1 MGCSSKLLKFR
12 APCTDP
18 INARKFEIKF
28 INGKR
33 IRLVVGTIALSA
45 MLQFGA
51 GAALAAGPD
60 EFIRDMARRAID
72 SLAGQEISIAERER
86 RFRDVIRR
94 AFDMPTVARF
104 ALGRHWRTA
113 TNKERHEYVGLF
125 EDYIVKMYSVRFR
138 VRSGSGKNFRVG
150 KVLVINK
157 LDTLVLS
164 EIVRPIGRPIKI
176 NWRVRGN
183 DDYRIVDVIVEGISM
198 GITQRDEF
206 ASVIRSTGG
215 KVEGLLAA
223 LRKKTREKLLLS
235 PGSRALIRR

>member
-1 MGCSSKLLKFR
+1 MIRFCKLH
-12 APCTDP
+12 
-18 INARKFEIKF
+18 
-28 INGKR
+28 
-33 IRLVVGTIALSA
+33 SA
-45 MLQFGA
+45 VIIIVLAVLQFGT
-51 GAALAAGPD
+51 GSALAAGPD

-72 SLAGQEISIAERER
+72 SLAGQEMNIAERER

-104 ALGRHWRTA
+104 ALGKHWRTA
-113 TNKERHEYVGLF
+113 TKKERHEYVGLF

-138 VRSGSGKNFRVG
+138 VRSGSGKYFRVG
-150 KVLVINK
+150 KILELNK

-198 GITQRDEF
+198 GITQRAEF
-206 ASVIRSTGG
+206 DSVIRSNGG

-223 LRKKTREKLLLS
+223 LRRKTRTGQ
-235 PGSRALIRR
+235 P